1 MQQKFL
7 QQAHAD
13 LPVYLTDVYRDFQ
26 KTGTRPFHLRLT
38 LYDGTARSF
47 PLQLPPADCTEEA
60 AFLAEYIHAFLYNL
74 LSSLGARAV
83 DLYLIPPIRRCRRLS
98 RRSRRFFS
106 CIRPV
111 CSVPDTESA

>member
-38 LYDGTARSF
+38 LYDS
-47 PLQLPPADCTEEA
+47 PQLPA
-60 AFLAEYIHAFLYNL
+60 AAA
-74 LSSLGARAV
+74 ARGLHGGGRV
-83 DLYLIPPIRRCRRLS
+83 PRRIY
-98 RRSRRFFS
+98 S
-106 CIRPV
+106 CI
-111 CSVPDTESA
+111 SL

>member
-60 AFLAEYIHAFLYNL
+60 AFLAEYIHF
-74 LSSLGARAV
+74 SIIFFPRSARV
-83 DLYLIPPIRRCRRLS
+83 PWICILIPPIRRCRRLS

>member
-47 PLQLPPADCTEEA
+47 PLQLLPDGGQRVVVDGTE
-60 AFLAEYIHAFLYNL
+60 
-74 LSSLGARAV
+74 RACNAV
-83 DLYLIPPIRRCRRLS
+83 MCRRAE
-98 RRSRRFFS
+98 
-106 CIRPV
+106 IV
-111 CSVPDTESA
+111 V